1 MSPIFANGNGIIVT
15 TSGPGKLHL
24 LTFASNGGI
33 VNHVGVT
40 ETKKAGLTRFLISHS
55 YTFTKFAFYWE
66 GAGEAVYGTTES
78 LVRNALTA
86 KGWADS
92 VTVDWGTSSFGKADV
107 SAEAQKGV
115 GRDGLVTAFI
125 IPDNVL

>member
-15 TSGPGKLHL
+15 ASGPGKLHL

-78 LVRNALTA
+78 LVRTVLTA
-86 KGWADS
+86 KGWADA

>member
-15 TSGPGKLHL
+15 ASGPGKLHL

-78 LVRNALTA
+78 LVRTALIA
-86 KGWADS
+86 KGWADA